1 MQMYL
6 QPFEKASDFLNGV
19 FHRYDVKNNIA
30 VNSSRQSIIAYEGS
44 EIVGAITFILFYGE
58 AYIDDLAVLEEY
70 RNKGVGSR
78 LIKEVEN
85 YLVIEGVSHISL
97 NTYEFQ
103 APEFYKKMGY
113 TVEFIR
119 KSKIRKELDKYY
131 FIKYLQ

>member
-1 MQMYL
+1 MYL
-6 QPFEKASDFLNGV
+6 QPFEKASDFLNEV
-19 FHRYDVKNNIA
+19 FYRHDVKNDI
-30 VNSSRQSIIAYEGS
+30 VLNSSRQSIIAYEGS

-58 AYIDDLAVLEEY
+58 AYIDDFAVLEEY
-70 RNKGVGSR
+70 RHKGIGSK

-85 YLVIEGVSHISL
+85 YCRDRGASHISL

-113 TVEFIR
+113 TVEFIS